1 MNTKELKFICEHA
14 GNGLVPVLGMLHV
27 YDDPAGDRRCQAQNG
42 RYTVDMPTDLPV
54 CTVPAARLIAAW
66 LACKGTPEP
75 QVTDANLTIK
85 AGRVRARIPLS
96 DGGMYPRT
104 QSNERTL
111 DTPPGVAKLLD
122 RLDPF
127 VATDASRPWATAVCL
142 AGGYAYATNNVV
154 LVRVPFP
161 ALLPHP
167 VNVPQAVFEAVTALG
182 EPVGLGF
189 NGDAVTFYFEGGAW
203 VKTQLITGDWPTK
216 TVDGLADQLSDTWE
230 VPHPDLGMIF
240 NTAAKLA
247 DSRHPIVEFADG
259 GLRLLDGAFEA
270 DELLP
275 VPEDGKVNA
284 RMAALVFDLAD
295 GVQWHT
301 PRRDVHAFKV
311 QDIVGVFGG
320 HR

>member
-1 MNTKELKFICEHA
+1 
-14 GNGLVPVLGMLHV
+14 
-27 YDDPAGDRRCQAQNG
+27 
-42 RYTVDMPTDLPV
+42 MPTDLPS
-54 CTVPAARLIAAW
+54 CTVPAARLVAAW

-75 QVTDANLTIK
+75 QVGEANLTIK

-96 DGGMYPRT
+96 DPGVYPAT
-104 QSNERTL
+104 KPDERTV

-122 RLDPF
+122 RLNPF
-127 VATDASRPWATAVCL
+127 VATDASRPWATSVCL
-142 AGGYAYATNNVV
+142 SGDHAYATNNVV

-161 ALLPHP
+161 GILPHP
-167 VNVPQAVFEAVTALG
+167 VNVPQAVFEAITELG
-182 EPVGLGF
+182 EPVGLGYC
-189 NGDAVTFYFEGGAW
+189 DASVTFYFEDGSW
-203 VKTQLITGDWPTK
+203 VKSSLISGEWPTK
-216 TVDGLADQLSDTWE
+216 TVDGLVGQLTEAWE
-230 VPHPDLGMIF
+230 APHPDLGMIL

-247 DSRHPIVEFADG
+247 DARHPIVEFTGG
-259 GLRLLDGAFEA
+259 GLKLLDDAFEA

-275 VPEDGKVNA
+275 VPDDGKVNA